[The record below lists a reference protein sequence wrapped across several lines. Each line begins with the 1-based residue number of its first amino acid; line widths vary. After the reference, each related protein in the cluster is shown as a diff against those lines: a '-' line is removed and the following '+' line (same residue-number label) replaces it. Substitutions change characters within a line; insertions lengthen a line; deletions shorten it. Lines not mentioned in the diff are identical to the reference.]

1 MNEDGSNLI
10 QITNDEFYDSEPAW
24 SHDGS
29 SIAFTRAIE
38 KDQGQGVL
46 TQVYVLNVVDFTET
60 NLTPSLKKNSS
71 SLAWAPDD
79 QALAFD
85 AGNLKGDPTFPG
97 KNIYVVDLDPVNL
110 RQLTAY
116 SSDSVGCRI
125 PSWSPNGSYLVF
137 NCRGLM
143 ASEMVVNSEDGS
155 DSFGIEFLGQIDQCQ
170 WLPSSEFIAYTWG
183 MECYLGTLEAEYMLQ
198 KGEKEFVRNPCLE
211 DQVEELEE
219 EVIDFSSVIWSPTK
233 DSKLILRSPEE
244 MQFIDLERAEVF
256 LIEGS
261 YDGVEGQVSW
271 GPREERV
278 VFTFHDGN
286 DYELGILDL
295 STEEVTQIT
304 DNEVDDIMPAW
315 QP

>member
-1 MNEDGSNLI
+1 
-10 QITNDEFYDSEPAW
+10 
-24 SHDGS
+24 
-29 SIAFTRAIE
+29 
-38 KDQGQGVL
+38 
-46 TQVYVLNVVDFTET
+46 
-60 NLTPSLKKNSS
+60 
-71 SLAWAPDD
+71 
-79 QALAFD
+79 
-85 AGNLKGDPTFPG
+85 
-97 KNIYVVDLDPVNL
+97 
-110 RQLTAY
+110 
-116 SSDSVGCRI
+116 
-125 PSWSPNGSYLVF
+125 
-137 NCRGLM
+137 
-143 ASEMVVNSEDGS
+143 
-155 DSFGIEFLGQIDQCQ
+155 
-170 WLPSSEFIAYTWG
+170 
-183 MECYLGTLEAEYMLQ
+183 MLQ
-198 KGEKEFVRNPCLE
+198 KGEKEFLRNPCLE